1 MLCIECNT
9 HAAISLREAP
19 LNSALAPQISCA
31 PLWRWPLFQ
40 KCTDALPRVSVSQI
54 ARHCLAR
61 DSIRLRFVN
70 LCSWR
75 EGGSVRGGGLAGRS
89 VCVCVGGG
97 GLRFVDLRALGM
109 EDTLPHAED
118 LGWRARNLLRPH
130 TRQCERRISWSR
142 DAIDRR
148 NLVETKK
155 TRIKGEIWEKV
166 GCDIWEK
173 WVGGRKTQI
182 PRGRGRGVTRSAHL
196 PGGR

>member
-97 GLRFVDLRALGM
+97 GAPFRRPARAGHGRHPSPCGGPRVARSQSPPP
-109 EDTLPHAED
+109 THSPVRAPHQLE
-118 LGWRARNLLRPH
+118 P
-130 TRQCERRISWSR
+130 
-142 DAIDRR
+142 RR
-148 NLVETKK
+148 NRQEKSRGNKK
-155 TRIKGEIWEKV
+155 NKNKR
-166 GCDIWEK
+166 
-173 WVGGRKTQI
+173 
-182 PRGRGRGVTRSAHL
+182 
-196 PGGR
+196 

>member
-89 VCVCVGGG
+89 VCVCGGG
-97 GLRFVDLRALGM
+97 GGGGGGAGCSVSSTCARWAWKTPFPMRRTSGGALAISSAH
-109 EDTLPHAED
+109 TLASASAASAGAETQST
-118 LGWRARNLLRPH
+118 G
-130 TRQCERRISWSR
+130 EISWKQ
-142 DAIDRR
+142 
-148 NLVETKK
+148 KK
-155 TRIKGEIWEKV
+155 QE
-166 GCDIWEK
+166 
-173 WVGGRKTQI
+173 
-182 PRGRGRGVTRSAHL
+182 
-196 PGGR
+196 